1 MKADVERI
9 MEGAG
14 RDMDDAIREHYKVL
28 LRLVIEKNPQF
39 IETIRRDNV
48 MEDVL
53 MEIVKD
59 RVDEKVSTAVNIAV
73 DTERQQTTVTHIKD
87 IMDSFGVTIERAMDS
102 LKIPQPERKTYA
114 GLVGNYTR

>member
-1 MKADVERI
+1 
-9 MEGAG
+9 
-14 RDMDDAIREHYKVL
+14 MDDAIREHYKVL

-39 IETIRRDNV
+39 IETIRRDNA

-59 RVDEKVSTAVNIAV
+59 RVDEKVSTAV

-102 LKIPQPERKTYA
+102 LKIPQSERKTYA